1 MIGFVH
7 RAFIGHQRME
17 PSALIGYQ
25 PKLIARPL
33 GNSFLST
40 GLGNIFSINRA
51 FGDIVFPGRIETKAV
66 WIAARS
72 SAELAV
78 NSSPSARRTRAVA
91 PWRPI
96 TGTRSKLA

>member
-25 PKLIARPL
+25 PKLIGRPL
-33 GNSFLST
+33 ENFFLNT
-40 GLGNIFSINRA
+40 DLGNIFSINRA
-51 FGDIVFPGRIETKAV
+51 FCDIDFLWPDETKAV

-91 PWRPI
+91 TWRPI